1 MWICELLFEFLCV
14 WITVLFILFVYLCS
28 FLFCWF
34 VYVEKKNQQQH
45 RTEKVSS
52 CSSEIILIK
61 SGCHQFTIKVKE
73 LLKLQRGSCEGQL
86 SDLLSAGVALIKVSM
101 FTGWCNKEGQT
112 ALFKTLS
119 SCGPQWYGRF
129 QPICNKS
136 AKIKEEMSQ
145 PPLLQT
151 PILSWS
157 FSLAFICRSCEWRSA
172 SSDRSCFS
180 NCTRRRKR
188 FWSSFKVL
196 Q

>member
-34 VYVEKKNQQQH
+34 VYVEKKTPQQQH

-86 SDLLSAGVALIKVSM
+86 WSAICFLQVWLWSKCQCLQIDVIKKVKLLYSKRCHPVGLNDMAAFSQSATSLRRSKRRWANHLSSKHPSSAGA
-101 FTGWCNKEGQT
+101 
-112 ALFKTLS
+112 
-119 SCGPQWYGRF
+119 
-129 QPICNKS
+129 
-136 AKIKEEMSQ
+136 
-145 PPLLQT
+145 
-151 PILSWS
+151 
-157 FSLAFICRSCEWRSA
+157 SL
-172 SSDRSCFS
+172 
-180 NCTRRRKR
+180 
-188 FWSSFKVL
+188 
-196 Q
+196 